1 MIVWMRAEW
10 AASAV
15 RMERE
20 VWSDPRVISA
30 ARPFV
35 ALRLDL
41 TEAEGDA
48 ERYAERYE
56 VTGMPTTVLF
66 DARGRKVAS
75 LFGYQDVDRLVG
87 ALLGAAQE

>member
-1 MIVWMRAEW
+1 MIVWASAAW
-10 AASAV
+10 AAAGT

-20 VWSDPRVISA
+20 VWSDTRVAQA

-41 TEAEGDA
+41 TDAEGDA

-56 VTGMPTTVLF
+56 IKGMPYTVLF
-66 DARGRKVAS
+66 DARGRRVAD
-75 LFGYQDVDRLVG
+75 LFGYQDVDKLVA
-87 ALLGAAQE
+87 ALLRAAE